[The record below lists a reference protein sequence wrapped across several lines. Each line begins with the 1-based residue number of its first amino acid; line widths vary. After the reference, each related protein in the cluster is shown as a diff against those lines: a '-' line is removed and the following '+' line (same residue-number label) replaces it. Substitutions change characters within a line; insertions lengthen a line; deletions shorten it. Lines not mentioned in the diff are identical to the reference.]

1 MKPILVCTL
10 HLQHPHSDRKH
21 LPYVK
26 LFRNS
31 TNQRNC
37 VNPLLPVQKAKEP
50 LWTSIKTPMLASAP
64 SPRHHGPIPI
74 PIAANESF
82 LIERGPKL
90 QVATVW
96 VLILIRMFFFVHL
109 LPSGFTNLGSK
120 LLLMTGIT
128 ASRTH
133 SHTMLVSQWESVS
146 QRISFLI

>member
-1 MKPILVCTL
+1 
-10 HLQHPHSDRKH
+10 
-21 LPYVK
+21 
-26 LFRNS
+26 
-31 TNQRNC
+31 
-37 VNPLLPVQKAKEP
+37 
-50 LWTSIKTPMLASAP
+50 MLASAP